1 MSVAVFGGYGTF
13 GSLVARALDEAGL
26 TLRILGRDGG
36 RAGDSAARL
45 GARHEGAAADATDP
59 ASCRRALEGVRVAVS
74 CAGPFHALGLALP
87 EACLAAGVHYVDI
100 ADDRTWFAQLRGLD
114 GRFRDAGLAAAVG
127 CSSLPGISGALA
139 LLAAESLSEV
149 HTARVTLF
157 IGNRNPKGDAAVRA
171 AAAQLGRPFAAPQG
185 TLRGYRGREVVR
197 LPSPFGARAVYDVD
211 SPELDL
217 FPGLIGAREVRVK
230 VGFEARMA
238 TASIA
243 ALAYLGPR
251 WGGVLT
257 RAMLPIAR
265 PLSRFGC
272 SGGFVQVELWEKDGE
287 GATAS
292 VASLGGDREGQRM
305 AALPAAF
312 VAEALLRGTASARG
326 TVTAWEILGVR
337 PLLDRLA
344 AAGYVLTSPSRRPS
358 AAAS

>member
-1 MSVAVFGGYGTF
+1 MSIAVFGGYGTF
-13 GSLVARALDEAGL
+13 GSLVARALDQAGL
-26 TLRILGRDGG
+26 AVRILGRNGE
-36 RAGDSAARL
+36 RARAFAARL

-59 ASCRRALEGVRVAVS
+59 AACRRALEGMRVAVS

-87 EACLAAGVHYVDI
+87 EACLAAGAHYVDI
-100 ADDRTWFAQLRGLD
+100 ADDRTWFARLRRLD

-139 LLAAESLSEV
+139 LLAAEAIPEV
-149 HTARVTLF
+149 RAARVTLF

-185 TLRGYRGREVVR
+185 TLRGYQGREVVR
-197 LPSPFGARAVYDVD
+197 LPPPFGARAVYDVD

-217 FPGLIGAREVRVK
+217 FPALIGAREVRVK

-243 ALAYLGPR
+243 ALAHLGPR
-251 WGGVLT
+251 WGGALT

-265 PLSRFGC
+265 PLSRFGH
-272 SGGFVQVELWEKDGE
+272 SGGFVQVELWGADG
-287 GATAS
+287 AS
-292 VASLGGDREGQRM
+292 VASLGSGREGQRM

-312 VAEALLRGTASARG
+312 AAEEMLREAAGPRG
-326 TVTAWEILGVR
+326 VLTAWEVLGAR
-337 PLLDRLA
+337 PLLAKLES
-344 AAGYVLTSPSRRPS
+344 AGYELREELTAPRLLPV
-358 AAAS
+358 AAP